1 MVKPSHVELWIAP
14 CFPSGRFSNQQ
25 CEKTYQVL
33 PLWKKSWYIRPSNYI
48 WLVVEPYPSEKW
60 WGSSVGMMTLPIWW
74 ESHKSHVPNRQPAM
88 VYDTYNYNGGFEPT
102 SNWGAPLCI
111 VLLWFI
117 VAIDYDL
124 RCFTMMYCDLLWLG
138 RIVIYYELIWI

>member
-1 MVKPSHVELWIAP
+1 MPPHVPRLALQCPVKNPWVF
-14 CFPSGRFSNQQ
+14 C
-25 CEKTYQVL
+25 CEKCF
-33 PLWKKSWYIRPSNYI
+33 RHCANNNNSNNNNNMGIPI

-102 SNWGAPLCI
+102 SNWGAPSCI